1 MRNIVFET
9 QELVWKAINP
19 TAEPFEVIFGKW
31 NERKEDAMKYTLRFA
46 AIVAALML
54 AVACLIPSGSAE
66 AAPLSAG
73 VTSAAPSCS
82 LPYVEDVQQS
92 GKGYVALVSC
102 AGSGSHF
109 DIKVKCGSKKVKAE
123 RIDER
128 TWSFKLKAGKTY
140 KVSVRADGGSWK
152 TIKYG
157 IC

>member
-1 MRNIVFET
+1 MRKI
-9 QELVWKAINP
+9 AI
-19 TAEPFEVIFGKW
+19 II
-31 NERKEDAMKYTLRFA
+31 A
-46 AIVAALML
+46 AIAIAI
-54 AVACLIPSGSAE
+54 AVNLTGAPSAE
-66 AAPLSAG
+66 AAPLSAAG
-73 VTSAAPSCS
+73 ITSAAPSCS
-82 LPYVEDVQQS
+82 LPYVEDVQPS

-140 KVSVRADGGSWK
+140 KVSVRADNGSWK